1 MSSETSDKLGFAR
14 LGEQNYGRWSGD
26 MTGKL
31 MEKRCWR
38 VVSGESKRPTDP
50 LEVEEWTI
58 TCNAASGL
66 IWSGLDSSMKE
77 MVKGLLGNPKQMW
90 DTLQAHHQQ
99 KKPTTRFVAY
109 EALLGI
115 QKAESESLT
124 SLCMRVTAAQ
134 GAMKDT

>member
-58 TCNAASGL
+58 TCDAVSGL

-77 MVKGLLGNPKQMW
+77 MVKGLLGNPKQM
-90 DTLQAHHQQ
+90 
-99 KKPTTRFVAY
+99 
-109 EALLGI
+109 
-115 QKAESESLT
+115 
-124 SLCMRVTAAQ
+124 
-134 GAMKDT
+134 